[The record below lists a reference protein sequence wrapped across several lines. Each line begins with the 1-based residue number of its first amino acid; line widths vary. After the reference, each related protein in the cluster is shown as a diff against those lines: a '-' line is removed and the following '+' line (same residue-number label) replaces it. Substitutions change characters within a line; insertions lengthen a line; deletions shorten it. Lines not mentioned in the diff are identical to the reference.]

1 MQVLSTKFETVCL
14 IHAEAVH
21 FGVFTQPAFAQDA
34 TKVDSAHYKVDL
46 ENDQVRVLRISYGP
60 NEKGVMHEHPASLA
74 VFLTGGKGQF
84 TYPDGK
90 TEEISWK
97 AGQTIWL
104 PATKHQPENLTD
116 KPFELIQIEFK
127 VKKAMTGKK

>member
-1 MQVLSTKFETVCL
+1 MKNQLNFVCVLFAML
-14 IHAEAVH
+14 I

-34 TKVDSAHYKVDL
+34 TKVDSAHYKVDF
-46 ENDQVRVLRISYGP
+46 ENEQVRVLRISYGP
-60 NEKGVMHEHPASLA
+60 NEKGVMHAHPASVA

-104 PATKHQPENLTD
+104 PAIKHQPDNLTD
-116 KPFELIQIEFK
+116 KPFELIQIELK
-127 VKKAMTGKK
+127 VKETMTEKK